1 VTVAW
6 RDRLPLHPVA
16 CRLSGKEPHKRTQIL
31 IEAIVDA
38 RI

>member
-6 RDRLPLHPVA
+6 RDRLPLNAVA
-16 CRLSGKEPHKRTQIL
+16 CRLSGKQSHKSTQIL
-31 IEAIVDA
+31 IEAIDHA